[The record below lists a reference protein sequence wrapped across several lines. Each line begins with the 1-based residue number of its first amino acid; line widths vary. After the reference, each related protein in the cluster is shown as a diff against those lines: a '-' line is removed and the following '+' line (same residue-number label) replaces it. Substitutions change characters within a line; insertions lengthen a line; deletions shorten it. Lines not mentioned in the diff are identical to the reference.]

1 LSKSEVGQCKQLGL
15 YCPTLFHKQ
24 TLGKII
30 SSMNVKKTFQV
41 LIACIFISFSIVNA
55 ASFKLH
61 RYHTSLTRMDYNAK
75 EKSIETS
82 IQLFT
87 HDLVPLLEQRTKKKI
102 DLEKTPG
109 IDKLIFEYL
118 SENFILKDDKGE
130 IRKIKWVG
138 KEVDVDTA
146 WVYLEIP
153 SEKSPDGFKLQNTIF
168 FESFPQQTNL
178 VIARFDEKK
187 SDLLFKVG
195 DKTKEIKQ
203 TISSAEK

>member
-1 LSKSEVGQCKQLGL
+1 
-15 YCPTLFHKQ
+15 
-24 TLGKII
+24 
-30 SSMNVKKTFQV
+30 MNVRNTFQV
-41 LIACIFISFSIVNA
+41 LIACLLISLSAANA
-55 ASFKLH
+55 ASFTLH
-61 RYHTSLTRMDYNAK
+61 RYHTSLTRLDYNAK
-75 EKSIETS
+75 DKSIETS

-87 HDLVPLLEQRTKKKI
+87 HDLVPLLEKRTKKKI

-109 IDKLIFEYL
+109 IDNLIFEYL
-118 SENFILKDDKGE
+118 SENFILKDNKGE
-130 IRKIKWVG
+130 IRKLKWVG

-153 SEKSPDGFKLQNTIF
+153 SDKSPDGFSLQNTIF
-168 FESFPQQTNL
+168 FESFPEQTNL

-203 TISSAEK
+203 INSSAEK